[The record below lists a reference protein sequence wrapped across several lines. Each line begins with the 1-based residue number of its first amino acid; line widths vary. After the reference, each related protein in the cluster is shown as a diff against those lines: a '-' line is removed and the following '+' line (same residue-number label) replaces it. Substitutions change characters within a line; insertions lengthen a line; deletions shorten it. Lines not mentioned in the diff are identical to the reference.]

1 MKRTIALLLSIS
13 CIFSMYSCGDK
24 KSNNKKSKSSSSK
37 VSEKNSSEDE
47 KIKIITVSN
56 WATKDIWNDGF
67 SDISH
72 FLEDGKSARGYDMD
86 IDFTLDNLKI
96 SMEKKEKYNEFIQ
109 SLDDSIPE
117 QAQLINS
124 WNKMCEQIDILYN
137 KVITEKP
144 KAGDRKYDFNT
155 DLFYQYFRKFYEIA
169 LDIKEPKFK

>member
-1 MKRTIALLLSIS
+1 MKRTMALLLSLA
-13 CIFSMYSCGDK
+13 CICSIYSCGDK
-24 KSNNKKSKSSSSK
+24 KSSNKKSRSSSITG
-37 VSEKNSSEDE
+37 KNSSADE
-47 KIKIITVSN
+47 EIKIITVSN

-72 FLEDGKSARGYDMD
+72 FLEDGKSAAGYDMD

-96 SMEKKEKYNEFIQ
+96 SMEKKEKYTEFIN

-169 LDIKEPKFK
+169 IDMKEPVFK